1 MVNGE
6 AMTMQSE
13 CSIVNANRERSEKPL
28 SQAAI
33 GRELGLAPSTMT
45 KHKAAGMPMDSVES
59 ARAWH
64 KAHTNIAQRKPAS
77 RLAALACAKVQA
89 APVSVGGVP
98 GVMVNPITAAS
109 MPDRA
114 PPTARQDYIRVGGDD
129 FRDMIRA
136 NEVRPDG
143 GPLFEDFDSART
155 REKIAAANLAEMEE
169 AAMRGMYL
177 VKTDFERHL
186 FNAGRMLRDTLTNC
200 ARRIGAEVSGLSTA
214 EQCESVIDREHRAA
228 LASFSQQ
235 LRITLKVET
244 ENNPLNAPVVPQ

>member
-6 AMTMQSE
+6 LTAMNSE
-13 CSIVNANRERSEKPL
+13 QSIVNVYQAGAKPL

-33 GRELGLAPSTMT
+33 GRALGLAPSTMT

-77 RLAALACAKVQA
+77 RLAAQA
-89 APVSVGGVP
+89 H
-98 GVMVNPITAAS
+98 AAVVA
-109 MPDRA
+109 DA
-114 PPTARQDYIRVGGDD
+114 GNPPTAPAPMQSPRPDYSRVGGDD

-143 GPLFEDFDSART
+143 GPLGEDFDSART

-169 AAMRGMYL
+169 AALRGTYL
-177 VKTDFERHL
+177 VKDDFERHL

-200 ARRIGAEVSGLSTA
+200 ARRIGAEVSSLTTA
-214 EQCESVIDREHRAA
+214 DACEAVIDREHRAA
-228 LASFSQQ
+228 LASFAQQ
-235 LRITLKVET
+235 LRHTLKVEVETARPST
-244 ENNPLNAPVVPQ
+244 EAAQ

>member
-1 MVNGE
+1 MNGE
-6 AMTMQSE
+6 Q
-13 CSIVNANRERSEKPL
+13 SIVNVYQAGAKPL

-33 GRELGLAPSTMT
+33 GRALGLAPSTMT

-77 RLAALACAKVQA
+77 RLAAQA
-89 APVSVGGVP
+89 HAAVVADAGNQVTAP
-98 GVMVNPITAAS
+98 
-109 MPDRA
+109 A
-114 PPTARQDYIRVGGDD
+114 PMQSTRQDYSRVSGDD

-143 GPLFEDFDSART
+143 GPLGEDFDSART

-169 AAMRGMYL
+169 AALRGTYL
-177 VKTDFERHL
+177 VKDDFELHL

-200 ARRIGAEVSGLSTA
+200 ARRIGAEVSSLTTA
-214 EQCESVIDREHRAA
+214 DACEAVIDREHRAA
-228 LASFSQQ
+228 LASFAQQ
-235 LRITLKVET
+235 LRHTLKVEVET
-244 ENNPLNAPVVPQ
+244 ARPSAEAAQ